1 MILLVCS
8 TVMPPGYTMLLTAMQ
23 CTSDSLLGPWTEL
36 FILIDFSNIYNK
48 ELCDLIQ
55 VSAMWF
61 DTFI

>member
-1 MILLVCS
+1 
-8 TVMPPGYTMLLTAMQ
+8 MPPGYTMLLTAMQ

-55 VSAMWF
+55 VSA
-61 DTFI
+61 I